1 MAGNRYYDI
10 LGLPYTAS
18 EKEIRKRYKE
28 LAKKY
33 HPDKNPSPDAARLF
47 IEINEAYQ
55 QLLSPTPKKTTT
67 FSNAPTEE
75 ELRAKQEEIYREN
88 ARKFTKNKL
97 RQEYEAHLLFYKKL
111 RSGRLWWTFNGIAFL
126 CSFVVILMLADVVL
140 PSIHEQ
146 ELVIGY
152 SRQVFNSSSTNEV
165 CLVETK
171 SGKRLFLNQNSNLDF
186 NYVPF
191 FTLESTRIFKNP
203 IRAHTKL
210 YFTSLEIPIH
220 FTFYWAQSFIWII
233 FLIPLIFLIY
243 KKNDALFAIGHYFT
257 RYISGSLLIYFLVTE
272 NRWLHLL
279 TLGFY

>member
-10 LGLPYTAS
+10 LGLPANAT

-55 QLLSPTPKKTTT
+55 QLLSPTPKKSTT
-67 FSNAPTEE
+67 FSNAPTED

-97 RQEYEAHLLFYKKL
+97 KQEYEAHLLFYKKL
-111 RSGRLWWTFNGIAFL
+111 RSGKLWWAFRAVAFL
-126 CSFVVILMLADVVL
+126 GGLVVILMFADIVL
-140 PSIHEQ
+140 PSVKER
-146 ELVIGY
+146 ELVAGY
-152 SRQVFNSSSTNEV
+152 SKQVFNSTSTNEV
-165 CLVETK
+165 CLIETK

-186 NYVPF
+186 NYIPF
-191 FTLESTRIFKNP
+191 FTLESTRIFKHP
-203 IRAHTKL
+203 IRAHTNL
-210 YFTSLEIPIH
+210 YFSSSEIPVH

-233 FLIPLIFLIY
+233 FLIPIVFLFY
-243 KKNDALFAIGHYFT
+243 KKNDALFAIGHYYT